1 MAKWKNILKK
11 INNKLGETMDINKW
25 KSVAVKKE
33 THTMLTAL
41 CTMKER
47 NPARMISKL
56 VNDYVEFQ
64 AKKAKKP
71 IDAFKKELLSKNAN
85 K

>member
-1 MAKWKNILKK
+1 
-11 INNKLGETMDINKW
+11 MDIEKW

-33 THTMLTAL
+33 THTLLTAL
-41 CTMKER
+41 CTIKER

-64 AKKAKKP
+64 AKKLGKSVDKY
-71 IDAFKKELLSKNAN
+71 KKELVKKAIKDGN

>member
-1 MAKWKNILKK
+1 
-11 INNKLGETMDINKW
+11 MDINKW

-56 VNDYVEFQ
+56 VNDYVGVQ
-64 AKKAKKP
+64 AKKARKTV
-71 IDAFKKELLSKNAN
+71 DSFKKRTVAKI
-85 K
+85 KW

>member
-1 MAKWKNILKK
+1 
-11 INNKLGETMDINKW
+11 MDINKW

-33 THTMLTAL
+33 THTLLIAL
-41 CTMKER
+41 CTIKER

-56 VNDYVEFQ
+56 VNDYIEFQ
-64 AKKAKKP
+64 AKKNKKSVETYR
-71 IDAFKKELLSKNAN
+71 KELMKKGLNAD

>member
-1 MAKWKNILKK
+1 
-11 INNKLGETMDINKW
+11 MDINKW

-33 THTMLTAL
+33 THTLLTAL
-41 CTMKER
+41 CTVKER

-64 AKKAKKP
+64 AKKNKQSLEAYKKD
-71 IDAFKKELLSKNAN
+71 IFHKMKKK
-85 K
+85 